1 MSKAYKR
8 WRLRHTDARNKIRLE
23 YYRKHNYGYGKRK
36 YTIEEVLLILAHI
49 IPDVELG
56 KKISRSVEAIQI
68 TRYKVK
74 DLIRKGKYEN
84 ILKLSRRS

>member
-1 MSKAYKR
+1 MSKASNLWK
-8 WRLRHTDARNKIRLE
+8 LKHTDARNKERLA

-36 YTIEEVLLILAHI
+36 YTIEELLLILTHI

-56 KKISRSVEAIQI
+56 KKISRSVGAIQI
-68 TRYKVK
+68 TRCKIK
-74 DLIRKGKYEN
+74 NLIRKGKYEN